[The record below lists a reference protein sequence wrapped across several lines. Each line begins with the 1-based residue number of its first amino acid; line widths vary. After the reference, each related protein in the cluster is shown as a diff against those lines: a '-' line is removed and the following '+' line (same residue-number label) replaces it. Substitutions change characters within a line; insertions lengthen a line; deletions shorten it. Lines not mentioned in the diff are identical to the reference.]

1 MRSKPNY
8 GSLDRFRMLAA
19 LLVVAIHTSPLTS
32 VSEGADFFLTRI
44 LARLAVPFFFMVTG
58 QFVASG
64 LLKPPGKVARY
75 HKFLKK
81 TALLYAFSI
90 LLYLPIGVY
99 AGHYEDMTFSAGL
112 RMLLFDGTFYH
123 LWYFPACI
131 LGMLLVRLMS
141 RFLSLQGM
149 TAVSAVLYVIGLF
162 GDSYFGL
169 VQKAPALNAAYEFS
183 FGICSYTRNGLFFA
197 PLFLV
202 LGAWMAVLEK
212 KRKRLASPLP
222 LYIGLALSFGL
233 MTAEGFL
240 LRHFELQRHDS
251 MYFALV
257 PTMFFLYRCLLY
269 PHVKSA
275 RYFRNASMW
284 IYVLHPAF
292 IVVVRGLAK
301 PLKLTELLVENSL
314 VHYLAVALSS
324 AAAGLLLAYVQTR
337 LHLALP
343 GKGPKEVPQKASASR
358 KRPRPV
364 SGGAKGQKPWDSEAQ
379 ETDSQADY
387 GFAREDSQEENGLED
402 LDFQSDGGFTD
413 SDFQSD
419 GGFAD
424 SGFQGDDG
432 FADSGFQGDEGFA
445 DSDFQ
450 GDDDLTDFAFQ
461 GDGGF
466 ADSGFQGDG
475 GFADSGFQSDGGFA
489 DSGFQGDGG
498 FADSGFQGDGG
509 FADLDFQDLD
519 GSADFEFR
527 PKGDGN
533 SLAKGE
539 LTDLDFPAEDGLQ
552 HTDSRTHSRAV
563 PSEDVPRNARSR
575 KSTDWQKA
583 NDPTKSAANPSG
595 PISTRYMSESV
606 GQNRPPSQ
614 EINPRKEGEIQTRNQ
629 KEADH
634 MPNHYNREPLLPPED
649 TPWSPDSPGGKT
661 APASRAWI
669 ELDTA
674 ALEQNVNFLR
684 SRLPEHCRLMPAVK
698 AQAYGHGAALI
709 SRQLNRLGVDAFCV
723 ACVSEGIELR
733 EAGVQGEILILGY
746 TSPEDFPLLCGYGLT
761 QTVIDY
767 PYAQELNRF
776 GQTLHVHIGVDTG
789 MHRVGIRCEKIEE
802 IAAVYQ
808 MENLTVDGIFT
819 HLCASDS
826 PHPDHRSFTKSQ
838 VLAFGQVVDILQEQ
852 GLPCPGQH
860 LLASYGILNL
870 LPDRAWHEGPVPPV
884 GNRGGLDGDRLAAD
898 YVRPGIVLY
907 GVLGSQTDLD
917 VWKDF
922 LRPVLSLKAK
932 VASIRPLYAGESV
945 GYGITYT
952 AEKNMKIAAVTIGYG
967 DGLPRELSNGK
978 GSVLIHGHRAPIV
991 GRICMDQTIV
1001 DISGIPHVHAG
1012 DDAVIIGSSGTLE
1025 ITAGQIAEQCGTIT
1039 HEILTGLAPRL
1050 DRIWV

>member
-44 LARLAVPFFFMVTG
+44 LARIAVPFFFMVTG

-402 LDFQSDGGFTD
+402 LDFQSDGV
-413 SDFQSD
+413 
-419 GGFAD
+419 
-424 SGFQGDDG
+424 

-466 ADSGFQGDG
+466 AD
-475 GFADSGFQSDGGFA
+475 
-489 DSGFQGDGG
+489 
-498 FADSGFQGDGG
+498 
-509 FADLDFQDLD
+509 LDFQDLD

-527 PKGDGN
+527 AKGDGN
-533 SLAKGE
+533 SLAEGE

-733 EAGVQGEILILGY
+733 KAGVQGEILILGY

>member
-44 LARLAVPFFFMVTG
+44 LARIAVPFFFMVTG
-58 QFVASG
+58 QFVAAG

-402 LDFQSDGGFTD
+402 LDFQSDGV
-413 SDFQSD
+413 
-419 GGFAD
+419 
-424 SGFQGDDG
+424 

-466 ADSGFQGDG
+466 AD
-475 GFADSGFQSDGGFA
+475 
-489 DSGFQGDGG
+489 
-498 FADSGFQGDGG
+498 
-509 FADLDFQDLD
+509 LDFQDLD

-527 PKGDGN
+527 AKGDGN
-533 SLAKGE
+533 SLAEGE

-733 EAGVQGEILILGY
+733 KAGVQGEILILGY

>member
-44 LARLAVPFFFMVTG
+44 LARIAVPFFFMVTG

-379 ETDSQADY
+379 ETDAPADY

-402 LDFQSDGGFTD
+402 LDFQSDG
-413 SDFQSD
+413 
-419 GGFAD
+419 
-424 SGFQGDDG
+424 G

-450 GDDDLTDFAFQ
+450 GDDDLTDFA
-461 GDGGF
+461 
-466 ADSGFQGDG
+466 
-475 GFADSGFQSDGGFA
+475 
-489 DSGFQGDGG
+489 FQGDGG

-733 EAGVQGEILILGY
+733 KAGVQGEILILGY

>member
-1 MRSKPNY
+1 MRSNPNS

-44 LARLAVPFFFMVTG
+44 LARIAVPFFFMVTG

-402 LDFQSDGGFTD
+402 LDFQSDGGF
-413 SDFQSD
+413 
-419 GGFAD
+419 
-424 SGFQGDDG
+424 
-432 FADSGFQGDEGFA
+432 
-445 DSDFQ
+445 
-450 GDDDLTDFAFQ
+450 
-461 GDGGF
+461 
-466 ADSGFQGDG
+466 
-475 GFADSGFQSDGGFA
+475 
-489 DSGFQGDGG
+489 
-498 FADSGFQGDGG
+498 ADSGFQGDGG

-552 HTDSRTHSRAV
+552 HTDSHTHSRAV

>member
-44 LARLAVPFFFMVTG
+44 LARIAVPFFFMVTG

-364 SGGAKGQKPWDSEAQ
+364 SGRAKGQKPWDSEAQ
-379 ETDSQADY
+379 ETDAPADY

-402 LDFQSDGGFTD
+402 LDFQSDGGF
-413 SDFQSD
+413 
-419 GGFAD
+419 AD
-424 SGFQGDDG
+424 SGFQGDD
-432 FADSGFQGDEGFA
+432 GFA

-450 GDDDLTDFAFQ
+450 GDDDLTDFA
-461 GDGGF
+461 
-466 ADSGFQGDG
+466 
-475 GFADSGFQSDGGFA
+475 
-489 DSGFQGDGG
+489 FQGDGG

-1001 DISGIPHVHAG
+1001 DISGIPHVHVG

>member
-44 LARLAVPFFFMVTG
+44 LARIAVPFFFMVTG

-379 ETDSQADY
+379 ETDAPADY

-402 LDFQSDGGFTD
+402 LDFQSDG
-413 SDFQSD
+413 
-419 GGFAD
+419 
-424 SGFQGDDG
+424 G

-450 GDDDLTDFAFQ
+450 GDDDLTDFA
-461 GDGGF
+461 
-466 ADSGFQGDG
+466 
-475 GFADSGFQSDGGFA
+475 
-489 DSGFQGDGG
+489 
-498 FADSGFQGDGG
+498 FQGDGG

-649 TPWSPDSPGGKT
+649 TPWSPDSPSGRT

-669 ELDTA
+669 ELDAA

-746 TSPEDFPLLCGYGLT
+746 TSPEDFPLLCGHGLT

>member
-44 LARLAVPFFFMVTG
+44 LARIAVPFFFMVTG

-364 SGGAKGQKPWDSEAQ
+364 SGGAKGQTPWDSEAQ

-402 LDFQSDGGFTD
+402 LDFQS
-413 SDFQSD
+413 
-419 GGFAD
+419 
-424 SGFQGDDG
+424 
-432 FADSGFQGDEGFA
+432 
-445 DSDFQ
+445 
-450 GDDDLTDFAFQ
+450 
-461 GDGGF
+461 DGGF

-733 EAGVQGEILILGY
+733 KAGVQGEILILGY